1 MGNIAVLR
9 KLNIGVASAVAPS
22 IQESFA
28 VLISLLASA
37 ALLAAGEPAA
47 AQAAQTSTAAP
58 PATAKPQKEKMVCKE
73 EPVTGTRFGK
83 RVCRT
88 EAEWRQMR
96 QDAQNDT
103 SRMQVQRDIR

>member
-1 MGNIAVLR
+1 M
-9 KLNIGVASAVAPS
+9 
-22 IQESFA
+22 
-28 VLISLLASA
+28 LISLLASA
-37 ALLAAGEPAA
+37 ALLAAGDPAA
-47 AQAAQTSTAAP
+47 QPTQASTAAP
-58 PATAKPQKEKMVCKE
+58 PAAAKPQKEKMVCKE